1 MVSDADQ
8 GENTWP
14 YPIEGQCMFFKDANF
29 GGDHFEI
36 HFDTSKCG
44 SSPYSFEIGSK
55 DEKLMY
61 DLNNHGFK
69 DRVSS
74 WACGPGVS
82 VDFCRDG
89 ESHPCTGDGKRS
101 AAGPIKSK
109 MIGDQDNLTVVHMY
123 CYDEEN

>member
-1 MVSDADQ
+1 
-8 GENTWP
+8 
-14 YPIEGQCMFFKDANF
+14 
-29 GGDHFEI
+29 
-36 HFDTSKCG
+36 
-44 SSPYSFEIGSK
+44 
-55 DEKLMY
+55 MY